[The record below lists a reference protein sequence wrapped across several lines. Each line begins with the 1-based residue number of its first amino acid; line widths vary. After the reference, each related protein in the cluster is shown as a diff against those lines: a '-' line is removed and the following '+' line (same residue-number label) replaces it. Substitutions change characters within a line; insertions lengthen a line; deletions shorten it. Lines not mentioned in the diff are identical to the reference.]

1 MTNLEEHISKMSN
14 EEIRD
19 NIMSLNTKQLKLI
32 KESSY
37 LNAFSAIN
45 TLKNTLKYKIKN
57 DNMELTSEINLLDYY
72 LNKTIG
78 LLDNSIKY
86 ESDNNIKLKLQEVM
100 DIRQELYELSSIIDG
115 YSIEI
120 AYVGELADQYGIK
133 ILSNKDYDNVPYS
146 IKKVEDLI
154 TMINEVLS
162 KFKDDYYK
170 YIYVI
175 SQIISILPMRL
186 VKENYFSIVKNTIMR
201 NLKPYTKSQVESQIN
216 EYKKQFDSSIRDG
229 YGTKFDYYFRE
240 IQKLRNINL
249 SDKDID
255 GLDDIVKEIMRL
267 TKEINEIFDFIL
279 RLGLISNMIIVINL
293 TDRIAIS
300 KEIEDIYYNWIKV
313 IWDEDKEKADELT
326 DQIEKKI
333 KEIEEEIFVDL
344 EEFNILNSEALNRE
358 DFSYDDL
365 NEELLYTKK
374 TLTYYNDAKLSDY
387 NILFPED
394 ESLITQEYLEQ
405 IVDSLIQYINRSLSK
420 MKNIERKVRMR
431 KLLSHIE
438 LPFNGIEEF
447 NNYIK
452 YSLDNRVLPKEEIN
466 FTISYI
472 LYFLEDLLNSKQ
484 EI

>member
-120 AYVGELADQYGIK
+120 AYVGELADQHGIK

-333 KEIEEEIFVDL
+333 KEIEKEIFVDL
-344 EEFNILNSEALNRE
+344 EEFNILNSEAL
-358 DFSYDDL
+358 
-365 NEELLYTKK
+365 
-374 TLTYYNDAKLSDY
+374 
-387 NILFPED
+387 
-394 ESLITQEYLEQ
+394 
-405 IVDSLIQYINRSLSK
+405 
-420 MKNIERKVRMR
+420 
-431 KLLSHIE
+431 
-438 LPFNGIEEF
+438 
-447 NNYIK
+447 
-452 YSLDNRVLPKEEIN
+452 
-466 FTISYI
+466 
-472 LYFLEDLLNSKQ
+472 KQ
-484 EI
+484 RGF